1 MVGHVS
7 GKTTPRV
14 WATRPSKK
22 PDQRVL
28 DGLGRLYAHRAIV
41 SDQRP
46 RSHKCR
52 QMQGLAWR
60 NPNGTSVGARDP
72 GLRTD
77 RDRATGTGFDAW
89 CLHQAPNERARR
101 SDAGRH

>member
-1 MVGHVS
+1 MGS
-7 GKTTPRV
+7 AGYMR
-14 WATRPSKK
+14 
-22 PDQRVL
+22 
-28 DGLGRLYAHRAIV
+28 IV
-41 SDQRP
+41 RSSVINAR

-60 NPNGTSVGARDP
+60 NHERHAVGARDP